1 MLDCL
6 NSNIFSVEE
15 KTFYFGSLIPSKH
28 PDGITERF
36 KIINK
41 HKIPCEVNFNISKRD
56 IEDEELKFTVQ
67 PE

>member
-41 HKIPCEVNFNISKRD
+41 HKIPCEVDFNISKRD
-56 IEDEELKFTVQ
+56 I
-67 PE
+67 